1 MIFKALQHKRVN
13 FGETQKLIPMKN
25 LLTLVFVIAFLNI
38 YTNMKAQE
46 SNTILDFNNPIYDR
60 AEDQLRSTDTIPDF
74 RSKKNKLKLTGI
86 IYQSDGVTPANDV
99 ILFIEQPNENG
110 EFDLRST
117 GEDRYVFHRSWIKT
131 DADGRYTFYTFVPGG
146 DRRYNQLQQI
156 FPVIKAPSSE
166 EYVVESFLFDEDPL
180 LTKTCRK
187 RMTKKGDPTRILKLK
202 TEDGIF
208 VAERNITLKP
218 NGTLA
223 KI

>member
-1 MIFKALQHKRVN
+1 MRN
-13 FGETQKLIPMKN
+13 
-25 LLTLVFVIAFLNI
+25 
-38 YTNMKAQE
+38 
-46 SNTILDFNNPIYDR
+46 
-60 AEDQLRSTDTIPDF
+60 
-74 RSKKNKLKLTGI
+74 
-86 IYQSDGVTPANDV
+86 
-99 ILFIEQPNENG
+99 
-110 EFDLRST
+110 T

-166 EYVVESFLFDEDPL
+166 AYVVESFLFDEDPL

-208 VAERNITLKP
+208 VGERNITLKP
-218 NGTLA
+218 NETLA
-223 KI
+223 KL